1 MSFII
6 VEWIV
11 SVLELGV
18 IWESGVTHSTGTG
31 ATAIIGEITLIGFP
45 FSVSETLSTILLSVG
60 VLFRWIDRA
69 EELSSLL
76 LSSGMSAMSTSR
88 LNFSG

>member
-6 VEWIV
+6 VECIV

-45 FSVSETLSTILLSVG
+45 FSVSETLSTI
-60 VLFRWIDRA
+60 
-69 EELSSLL
+69 
-76 LSSGMSAMSTSR
+76 
-88 LNFSG
+88 